1 MAGLLGRIALLAKS
15 ENITIGALEKK
26 IGASKG
32 VLSRAIQANTDIQS
46 KWVEK
51 IVENYPLYSGSW
63 ILTGNGDMK
72 VTNSTN
78 PIEDLSNRI
87 STIIQ
92 LLGLQVTSSALG
104 VSHIDLDDFANNK
117 VFPKKPFD
125 YCQFLNVFPEFS
137 YKWLLTG
144 AGTMFTDPSDEA
156 KVKCRADEL
165 TLPIAHYSSP
175 YNRKAI
181 PLIPYDAFAG
191 YGSESFQDLSIE
203 DYYIVQE
210 FKNADFLL
218 RVKGDSMSP
227 KFNGGD
233 VIACKLIKGLTF
245 WQWHKVYA
253 ICTRSQ
259 GILIK
264 RVEEYPGNPA
274 FITCCSDNPLY
285 KPFQIHEDEI
295 CAIALVLGAIV
306 IE

>member
-1 MAGLLGRIALLAKS
+1 MKISDVKREWLNNELYKLIAQGYSKADIARKLHMLPQALNNILNGSRGISDSFLDSFMEAFNISRIDLHNKPGK
-15 ENITIGALEKK
+15 E
-26 IGASKG
+26 
-32 VLSRAIQANTDIQS
+32 
-46 KWVEK
+46 
-51 IVENYPLYSGSW
+51 
-63 ILTGNGDMK
+63 
-72 VTNSTN
+72 
-78 PIEDLSNRI
+78 PIEQLADRLSSVI
-87 STIIQ
+87 L
-92 LLGLQVTSSALG
+92 LLGLQVAASAFG
-104 VSHIDLDDFANNK
+104 VSQIDLGNFTNNMIL
-117 VFPKKPFD
+117 PKKPFD
-125 YCQFLNVFPEFS
+125 YCRFLNAFPEFS

-144 AGTMFTDPSDEA
+144 AGTMLTDPLDED
-156 KVKCRADEL
+156 KVKCRADDL